1 MRKDKDDQRDYIRE
15 YMRETRAF
23 YHSRGRCAECGKED
37 AYTIGGRYRCAECAE
52 KRRQW
57 NPRKDRDKENAKA
70 RNLRADRREK
80 GLCTECGAQLPSDDT
95 HMLCPSC
102 RALSRARNERKRRA
116 QGIEP
121 RSESYERGVCYK
133 CQRPLDGG
141 MSEWS
146 GKPLR
151 VCLACAEKSKASAKR
166 AEEALVLKT
175 GRTYGQLQFQ
185 YAHGRE
191 KAKDTEVRR
200 GIHTAEDGA

>member
-1 MRKDKDDQRDYIRE
+1 MQKDMDARRAYIRE
-15 YMRETRAF
+15 YMRDTRRF
-23 YHSRGRCAECGKED
+23 YRSRGRCAECGKED
-37 AYTIGGRYRCAECAE
+37 AYTIGGRYYCADCAE
-52 KRRQW
+52 KRRALEQQ
-57 NPRKDRDKENAKA
+57 RDHAQANA
-70 RNLRADRREK
+70 RRRDIRADRREK

-141 MSEWS
+141 MAEWS
-146 GKPLR
+146 GRPLR
-151 VCLACAEKSKASAKR
+151 VCQACAEKAKVSARR

-175 GRTYGQLQFQ
+175 GGTYGQLQFQ

-191 KAKDTEVRR
+191 KTKDTEVRR
-200 GIHTAEDGA
+200 GFHTAENGA